1 MSKLK
6 QIWSLYSGIVTG
18 DFVLNRAK
26 TEKGRN
32 GVWVILCSI
41 PLLFV
46 AGFAFY
52 YSHTENWEAV
62 VNTSQSTRNVQL
74 IGFLLMGLAG
84 IGLRWYQSHRS
95 RVERD

>member
-6 QIWSLYSGIVTG
+6 QIWSLDSEIITG
-18 DFVLNRAK
+18 DFILKRVK
-26 TEKGRN
+26 TEKKRD
-32 GVWVILCSI
+32 GVNFVFCLI

-62 VNTSQSTRNVQL
+62 VNTSQSTRDVRL
-74 IGFLLMGLAG
+74 IGFLLTGLAG
-84 IGLRWYQSHRS
+84 IGLGWYQSHRL
-95 RVERD
+95 REKRD